1 LNTTYSSKEDESLK
15 VHFIDPNKIH
25 YVWDNSLDPAIEI
38 DPGDRVVFEL
48 RDVTDNQ
55 ITPNSTAEDLTKLDW
70 NRVYPLSGP
79 VYIKGAKPGDALV
92 VKIIDIK
99 TKGWGWSAIIP
110 EFGLLAE
117 EFNEPYLRIWDL
129 SAGDYTTLDG
139 KVVIPLNPFCGT
151 MGVARAEKGKFPV
164 MPPGPFGGNM
174 DLKHLTRG
182 STLMLPIFV
191 NGALFSVGDGHA
203 AQGDGEV
210 CVTAIEA
217 PLYVV
222 LEFDLIKDAN
232 IKFPRAIIHKEP
244 LEEFSTYYVT
254 MGINSDLMEA
264 ARDAVR
270 EMISLIVSKYNLK
283 REDAYILVSLMGD
296 LRIAEIVDK
305 PNWIVTVH
313 LPQDIFIEE

>member
-1 LNTTYSSKEDESLK
+1 MK
-15 VHFIDPNKIH
+15 VHFTDPNKVH
-25 YVWDNSLDPAIEI
+25 YVWDNSLEPAVEI

-55 ITPNSTAEDLTKLDW
+55 ITPNSTVKDLMKLDW
-70 NRVYPLSGP
+70 SRVYPLSGP
-79 VYIKGAKPGDALV
+79 VYVRGAEHGDALV
-92 VKIIDIK
+92 VRVIDIK

-110 EFGLLAE
+110 GFGLLTE

-129 SAGDYTTLDG
+129 SSGDYTMLDE
-139 KVVIPLNPFCGT
+139 KVIIPLNPFCGT
-151 MGVARAEKGKFPV
+151 MGVARAEKGRFPV
-164 MPPGPFGGNM
+164 MPPGSFGGNM

-182 STLMLPIFV
+182 SSLMLPVFV
-191 NGALFSVGDGHA
+191 EGALFSVGDGHA

-222 LEFDLIKDAN
+222 LEFDLIKNAN
-232 IKFPRAIIHKEP
+232 LKYPRAVIYREL
-244 LEEFSTYYVT
+244 LEEFSVYYVT
-254 MGINSDLMEA
+254 MGVNSDLMEA
-264 ARDAVR
+264 AKNAVR
-270 EMISLIVSKYNLK
+270 EMINLIVSKYDLK
-283 REDAYILVSLMGD
+283 KEDAYILVSLIGD

-313 LPQDIFIEE
+313 LPRDIFVEE